1 MPSIQSDPINSKYL
15 NKDLENVTTVI
26 YLQRPRPDA
35 MTAFLSRVRGLTGVI
50 CPYFFFFPYGPNFK
64 RIMKA
69 GQSQVAEVD
78 KGNSLCKPLATTP
91 EFLGGFRHQWLVLST
106 SGNDSYRTA
115 FTLPR
120 GSVVNDY
127 GKPGPNWHHVS
138 LKMAQLSAGKLQFQT
153 QDILG
158 R

>member
-1 MPSIQSDPINSKYL
+1 MPSIQSAPINSKYL

-26 YLQRPRPDA
+26 YLQRPRPNA
-35 MTAFLSRVRGLTGVI
+35 MTAFLSRVRVLTGVI
-50 CPYFFFFPYGPNFK
+50 CPYFFFPYGPNFK

-91 EFLGGFRHQWLVLST
+91 EFLWGFRHQWLVLST
-106 SGNDSYRTA
+106 SGNDSYWTV

-120 GSVVNDY
+120 VSVVNDC
-127 GKPGPNWHHVS
+127 GKPGPNWHHVP
-138 LKMAQLSAGKLQFQT
+138 LKMAQLSVGKSQSQT
-153 QDILG
+153 QNMLNQ
-158 R
+158 